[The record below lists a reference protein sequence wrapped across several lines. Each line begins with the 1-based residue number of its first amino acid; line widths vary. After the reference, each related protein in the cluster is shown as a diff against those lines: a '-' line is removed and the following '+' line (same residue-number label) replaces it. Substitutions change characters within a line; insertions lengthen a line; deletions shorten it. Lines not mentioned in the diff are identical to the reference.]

1 MARRPPP
8 PEAPAVDRDRILEV
22 ALALA
27 EEKGFD
33 QLRLSE
39 VAERAGVPLREVAA
53 LFPDTDAIA
62 NAWFAR
68 ASDAVWSTPPE
79 LLADPDPAVRLEAV
93 MRRWFEALAPHRT
106 LTGTMI
112 RAKLWPSH
120 PHHWVPM
127 IFALSRLVHTFL
139 DVARVPGRGAE
150 RAAQEIGGT
159 LLTLETLA
167 VFLADPSPGLE
178 RTRAVLRRSLEGGV
192 AVLRRVGPL
201 LSRIG

>member
-1 MARRPPP
+1 MARRPP
-8 PEAPAVDRDRILEV
+8 PEAPAVDPDRILEV

-39 VAERAGVPLREVAA
+39 VAERAGVPLSEVAA
-53 LFPDTDAIA
+53 LFPDPNAIA
-62 NAWFAR
+62 DAWFAR
-68 ASDAVWSTPPE
+68 ALVAVWSTPAE
-79 LLADPDPAVRLEAV
+79 LLADPDPAVRLERV
-93 MRRWFEALAPHRT
+93 MLRWFEALAPHRA
-106 LTGTMI
+106 LTGAMI

-127 IFALSRLVHTFL
+127 IFALSRLVHAFL

-159 LLTLETLA
+159 LVTLETLA
-167 VFLADPSPGLE
+167 LFLTDPTPGFE
-178 RTRAVLRRSLEGGV
+178 RARAALHRSLQGGA

-201 LSRIG
+201 LARFG

>member
-1 MARRPPP
+1 VARRPP
-8 PEAPAVDRDRILEV
+8 PEAPAVEPDRILEV

-39 VAERAGVPLREVAA
+39 VAERAGVPLSEVAA
-53 LFPDTDAIA
+53 LFPDPNAIA
-62 NAWFAR
+62 DAWFAR
-68 ASDAVWSTPPE
+68 ALDAVWSTPAE
-79 LLADPDPAVRLEAV
+79 LLADPDPAVRLERV
-93 MRRWFEALAPHRT
+93 MLRWFEALAPHRA
-106 LTGTMI
+106 LTGAMI

-127 IFALSRLVHTFL
+127 IFALSRLVHAFL

-159 LLTLETLA
+159 LVTLETLA
-167 VFLADPSPGLE
+167 LFLTDPTLGFE
-178 RTRAVLRRSLEGGV
+178 RARAALHRSLQGGA

-201 LSRIG
+201 LARFG

>member
-1 MARRPPP
+1 MARRPAREP
-8 PEAPAVDRDRILEV
+8 PAVDRDRILEV

-27 EEKGFD
+27 EEVGFE

-39 VAERAGVPLREVAA
+39 VAQRAHVAPAEVAA
-53 LFPDTDAIA
+53 LFPDTNAIA
-62 NAWFAR
+62 DAWFAR
-68 ASDAVWSTPPE
+68 ALAAVWETPADQ
-79 LLADPDPAVRLEAV
+79 LADPDPAVRLERV
-93 MRRWFEALAPHRT
+93 MLRWLEALAPHRV

-127 IFALSRLVHTFL
+127 IFALSRLVHAFL

-150 RAAQEIGGT
+150 RAVQEIGGT

-167 VFLADPSPGLE
+167 VFLTDPTPGLL
-178 RTRAVLRRSLEGGV
+178 RTRETLHRSLAGGV
-192 AVLRRVGPL
+192 AVLGRVGPIL
-201 LSRIG
+201 ARIG

>member
-1 MARRPPP
+1 LARRSPHT
-8 PEAPAVDRDRILEV
+8 EPAVDPDRILEV

-27 EEKGFD
+27 EEKGFE
-33 QLRLSE
+33 QLRLSD
-39 VAERAGVPLREVAA
+39 VADRAGVALAEVAA
-53 LFPDTDAIA
+53 LFPDVNAIA
-62 NAWFAR
+62 DAWFAR
-68 ASDAVWSTPPE
+68 ALDAVWASPPE
-79 LLADPDPAVRLEAV
+79 LLAEPDPALRLERV
-93 MRRWFEALAPHRT
+93 MLRWFEALAPHRA

-127 IFALSRLVHTFL
+127 VFALSRLVHAFL

-167 VFLADPSPGLE
+167 VFLADPTPDLE
-178 RTRAVLRRSLEGGV
+178 RTRAVLHRSLDGGV
-192 AVLRRVGPL
+192 AVLRRIGPTL
-201 LSRIG
+201 AKLG